1 MLNRI
6 ASDQIMTWLI
16 KTKTEHIFG
25 LGMVSPAWFTKDDN
39 QSGVEINRLGQYDVL
54 RGKYVGIPPIY
65 KTLWSRSVGAEWTA
79 DVWYTNVKKQSLAS
93 RFLIS
98 IKARIESERMDL
110 LCCVQML
117 MYWLWQRVGYHLGA
131 MK

>member
-1 MLNRI
+1 MGGGYTSSAHVNFNRI

-54 RGKYVGIPPIY
+54 RGKICWH
-65 KTLWSRSVGAEWTA
+65 T
-79 DVWYTNVKKQSLAS
+79 TNL
-93 RFLIS
+93 
-98 IKARIESERMDL
+98 
-110 LCCVQML
+110 
-117 MYWLWQRVGYHLGA
+117 
-131 MK
+131 